1 MRTGSTKSKVRS
13 GEGPAAAPA
22 IRHAV
27 GRAAAG
33 RRLRAR
39 MLTLLWVPVLC
50 LLAGTPLPI
59 RAQAISEHE
68 VQAAFIYNFARFVTW
83 PAAAFPG
90 PTTPMRIAVLG
101 NHRFA
106 DVLEKTVAER
116 EVGGHPLKV
125 LRCRNLKEAAGAHIM
140 FVSKGQP
147 WEPEQI
153 SKHFGKAAVLL
164 VGEEEGFATHGGTI
178 NFVLR
183 DEKVHFQINPVAA
196 RKAGLVISARLL
208 SLAEIVIGE

>member
-1 MRTGSTKSKVRS
+1 M
-13 GEGPAAAPA
+13 
-22 IRHAV
+22 
-27 GRAAAG
+27 
-33 RRLRAR
+33 
-39 MLTLLWVPVLC
+39 LLWVPVLC
-50 LLAGTPLPI
+50 LLAGMPLPV
-59 RAQAISEHE
+59 RAQAVSEHE

-83 PAAAFPG
+83 PEAAFPG
-90 PTTPMRIAVLG
+90 PSTPVRIAVLG
-101 NHRFA
+101 DHGFS
-106 DVLEKTVAER
+106 DVLEKTVADR
-116 EVGGHPLKV
+116 EVGSHPLKV
-125 LRCRNLKEAAGAHIM
+125 LRCRNLKEATGAHIV
-140 FVSKGQP
+140 FVPKGQP

-208 SLAEIVIGE
+208 SLAEIVTGE